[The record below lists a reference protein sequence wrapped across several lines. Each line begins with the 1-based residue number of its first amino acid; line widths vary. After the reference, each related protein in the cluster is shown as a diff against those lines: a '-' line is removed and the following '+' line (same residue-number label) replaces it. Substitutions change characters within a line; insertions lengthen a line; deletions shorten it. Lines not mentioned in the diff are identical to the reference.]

1 MMLKKN
7 DHEISLKYSLKVDM
21 LLSLPVVQKK
31 GCTPSPLGKEAP
43 MQTSNGFGRI
53 INLSWWLLKLFVQVS
68 KKYTH

>member
-7 DHEISLKYSLKVDM
+7 DHAIFLKYSFKVDL

-53 INLSWWLLKLFVQVS
+53 INLS
-68 KKYTH
+68 